1 VLRHVIL
8 PALTPV
14 TVFLLLWQFITSLQV
29 FDLIYVTTKGGPLGS
44 TTVIVYFVWQQAFQM
59 FTAGYGAASAYVLA
73 VALLVAG
80 GALRVVRRRQGR
92 TEGGVR

>member
-1 VLRHVIL
+1 
-8 PALTPV
+8 
-14 TVFLLLWQFITSLQV
+14 
-29 FDLIYVTTKGGPLGS
+29 
-44 TTVIVYFVWQQAFQM
+44 M

-92 TEGGVR
+92 TDGGVR